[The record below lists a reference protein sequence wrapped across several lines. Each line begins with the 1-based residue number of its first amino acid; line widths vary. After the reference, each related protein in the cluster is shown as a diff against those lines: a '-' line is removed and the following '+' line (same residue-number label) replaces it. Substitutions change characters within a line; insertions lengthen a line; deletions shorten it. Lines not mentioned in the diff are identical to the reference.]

1 MKIVKFY
8 TLFNFQDIV
17 FSSTYLTRISEIRE
31 CPLPPSSKR
40 ASELVLEQKDYD
52 PITDIISITPFFTA
66 DIRVWKI

>member
-31 CPLPPSSKR
+31 CPLPPR
-40 ASELVLEQKDYD
+40 RNVLQNL
-52 PITDIISITPFFTA
+52 F
-66 DIRVWKI
+66 